1 MVPNPFVLGR
11 GGRLYVHVRG
21 QVDHVLV
28 RSYTQALVA
37 MAESSQ
43 AVSTDGWVPVDLA
56 PAMLPRKGLTY
67 LAVWAQG
74 QSYRSTRKLVTVF
87 VIQ

>member
-1 MVPNPFVLGR
+1 MVPDPFVLGH
-11 GGRLYVHVRG
+11 GGKLYVHVRG

-28 RSYTQALVA
+28 RSYTQALVGI
-37 MAESSQ
+37 AESSQ
-43 AVSTDGWVPVDLA
+43 AVSSDGWVPVA
-56 PAMLPRKGLTY
+56 IPPALLPRKGLTY

-74 QSYRSTRKLVTVF
+74 NGYRSTRKLATVF